1 MNNNLFGLDFS
12 ENNNNNNNNH
22 IYLIG
27 GIIIVI
33 LFLFYFFMKN
43 NASLKNNSYIDK
55 ISVRQSLIP
64 NSGRG
69 VFAEKDF
76 KKGEVIEV
84 CPLLTD
90 YKKNFANSKIKDYTF
105 RSKFKPDQ
113 EVIVFGMCSMYNHSD
128 NFNVGHNQDPENMI
142 FTAARD
148 IKKGEELYVNYGEN
162 YWNSRK

>member
-1 MNNNLFGLDFS
+1 MENNIFGLDFS
-12 ENNNNNNNNH
+12 ENNNNNH
-22 IYLIG
+22 LYLIG

-33 LFLFYFFMKN
+33 IFLCYFFMKN
-43 NASLKNNSYIDK
+43 NNSVKSSPYTNK
-55 ISVRQSLIP
+55 ISVKQSLI
-64 NSGRG
+64 SGGGRG

-84 CPLLTD
+84 CPLITD
-90 YKKNFANSKIKDYTF
+90 YKKNFEKSKIKDYTF
-105 RSKFKPDQ
+105 KSKFKPDQ

-142 FTAARD
+142 YIASRD
-148 IKKGEELYVNYGEN
+148 IKKGEELYVNYGTN

>member
-1 MNNNLFGLDFS
+1 MEPNTSNEYNFDF
-12 ENNNNNNNNH
+12 NINYL
-22 IYLIG
+22 YLIG
-27 GIIIVI
+27 GIIIII
-33 LFLFYFFMKN
+33 LFLYYFFRN
-43 NASLKNNSYIDK
+43 NNFVKGNPYTEK

-64 NSGRG
+64 NGGGG

-90 YKKNFANSKIKDYTF
+90 YKKNFEKSKIKDYTF
-105 RSKFKPDQ
+105 KSKFKPDQ

-128 NFNVGHNQDPENMI
+128 KFNVLHNQDTENMI

-148 IKKGEELYVNYGEN
+148 IKKGEELYVNYGN
-162 YWNSRK
+162 DYWNSRK

>member
-1 MNNNLFGLDFS
+1 MENNIFGLDFN
-12 ENNNNNNNNH
+12 ENNNNH
-22 IYLIG
+22 LYIISG
-27 GIIIVI
+27 FIIVI
-33 LFLFYFFMKN
+33 IFLCYFFMN
-43 NASLKNNSYIDK
+43 NYSLKNNSYIDK
-55 ISVRQSLIP
+55 ISIKQSLIP

-76 KKGEVIEV
+76 KQGEVIEV

-90 YKKNFANSKIKDYTF
+90 YKKNFVNSKIKDYTF
-105 RSKFKPDQ
+105 KSKFKPDQ

-142 FTAARD
+142 FKAVRD
-148 IKKGEELYVNYGEN
+148 IKKGEELYVNYGGP

>member
-1 MNNNLFGLDFS
+1 MENNLFGLDFS
-12 ENNNNNNNNH
+12 ENNNNNH
-22 IYLIG
+22 LYLIG

-33 LFLFYFFMKN
+33 LFLYYFFRNNNSVKN
-43 NASLKNNSYIDK
+43 NPYTDK
-55 ISVRQSLIP
+55 ISINQSLIP
-64 NSGRG
+64 NGGRG

-90 YKKNFANSKIKDYTF
+90 YKKNFEKSKIKDYTF
-105 RSKFKPDQ
+105 KSKFKPDQ

-128 NFNVGHNQDPENMI
+128 NFNVQHNQDPENMI
-142 FTAARD
+142 FTSARD

>member
-1 MNNNLFGLDFS
+1 MENNIFGLDFS
-12 ENNNNNNNNH
+12 ENNNNNH
-22 IYLIG
+22 LYLIG

-33 LFLFYFFMKN
+33 LFLYYFFMKN
-43 NASLKNNSYIDK
+43 NNTLKNNSYTDK
-55 ISVRQSLIP
+55 ISVKQSLIP
-64 NSGRG
+64 NGGRG

>member
-1 MNNNLFGLDFS
+1 MNQLNFQY
-12 ENNNNNNNNH
+12 NNNH
-22 IYLIG
+22 LYLIG

-33 LFLFYFFMKN
+33 LFLFYFFRN
-43 NASLKNNSYIDK
+43 NTSLKNNSYTDK
-55 ISVRQSLIP
+55 ISINQSLIP
-64 NSGRG
+64 NGGRG

-90 YKKNFANSKIKDYTF
+90 YKKNFEKSKIKDYTF
-105 RSKFKPDQ
+105 KSKFKPDQ

-142 FTAARD
+142 YKASRD
-148 IKKGEELYVNYGEN
+148 IKKGEELYVNYGEK

>member
-1 MNNNLFGLDFS
+1 MENNLFELDFS
-12 ENNNNNNNNH
+12 ENNNNNH
-22 IYLIG
+22 LYLIG

-33 LFLFYFFMKN
+33 LFLYYFFRN
-43 NASLKNNSYIDK
+43 NNSVKGNPYIEK
-55 ISVRQSLIP
+55 ISVRQSLIH
-64 NSGRG
+64 NGGRG

-90 YKKNFANSKIKDYTF
+90 YKKNFEKSKIKDYTF
-105 RSKFKPDQ
+105 KSKFKPDQ

-128 NFNVGHNQDPENMI
+128 KFNVLHNQDPENMI

-148 IKKGEELYVNYGEN
+148 IKKGEELYVNYGN
-162 YWNSRK
+162 DYWNSRK

>member
-1 MNNNLFGLDFS
+1 MDNDISNFNFNINYIYLISGIIIFIIFLCYCYMNNNS
-12 ENNNNNNNNH
+12 
-22 IYLIG
+22 
-27 GIIIVI
+27 V
-33 LFLFYFFMKN
+33 KN
-43 NASLKNNSYIDK
+43 NLYIDK
-55 ISVRQSLIP
+55 ISIKQSLI
-64 NSGRG
+64 SGGGRG

-84 CPLLTD
+84 CPLITD

-105 RSKFKPDQ
+105 KSKFKPDQ

-142 FTAARD
+142 YIASRD
-148 IKKGEELYVNYGEN
+148 IKKGEELYVNYGTN

>member
-1 MNNNLFGLDFS
+1 MDNNLFELDFS
-12 ENNNNNNNNH
+12 ENNNNNNYL
-22 IYLIG
+22 YLIG

-33 LFLFYFFMKN
+33 IFLYYFFN
-43 NASLKNNSYIDK
+43 NNISLKNNSYTDK
-55 ISVRQSLIP
+55 ISVKQSLIP

-90 YKKNFANSKIKDYTF
+90 YKKNFVNSKIKDYTF
-105 RSKFKPDQ
+105 KSKFKPDQ

-128 NFNVGHNQDPENMI
+128 NYNVAHNQDPENMI
-142 FTAARD
+142 YTAARD
-148 IKKGEELYVNYGEN
+148 IKKGEELYVNYGTN

>member
-1 MNNNLFGLDFS
+1 MENNLFGLDFS
-12 ENNNNNNNNH
+12 ENNNNNH
-22 IYLIG
+22 LYLIG
-27 GIIIVI
+27 GIIIFI
-33 LFLFYFFMKN
+33 LFLYYFFKN
-43 NASLKNNSYIDK
+43 NNSLKNNPYTEK
-55 ISVRQSLIP
+55 ISVKQSLIP

-76 KKGEVIEV
+76 KRGEVIEV

-105 RSKFKPDQ
+105 KSKFKPDQ

-142 FTAARD
+142 FTAVRD

>member
-1 MNNNLFGLDFS
+1 MENNIFGLDFN
-12 ENNNNNNNNH
+12 ENNNNH
-22 IYLIG
+22 LYIISG
-27 GIIIVI
+27 FIIVI
-33 LFLFYFFMKN
+33 IFLCYFFMN
-43 NASLKNNSYIDK
+43 NYSLKNNSYIDK
-55 ISVRQSLIP
+55 ISIKQSLIP

-84 CPLLTD
+84 CPLITD

-105 RSKFKPDQ
+105 KSKFKPEQ

-128 NFNVGHNQDPENMI
+128 NFNVSHNQDPENMI
-142 FTAARD
+142 YKAVRD
-148 IKKGEELYVNYGEN
+148 IKKGEELYVNYGGP

>member
-1 MNNNLFGLDFS
+1 MENNIFGLDFS
-12 ENNNNNNNNH
+12 ENNNNNH
-22 IYLIG
+22 LYLIG

-33 LFLFYFFMKN
+33 LFLFYFFRN
-43 NASLKNNSYIDK
+43 NNSVKSNPYTDK

-76 KKGEVIEV
+76 KKDEVIEV

-90 YKKNFANSKIKDYTF
+90 YKKNFVNSKIKDYTF
-105 RSKFKPDQ
+105 KSKFKPDQ

-128 NFNVGHNQDPENMI
+128 NFNVAHNQDPENMI
-142 FTAARD
+142 YTAARD
-148 IKKGEELYVNYGEN
+148 IKTGEELYVNYGTN

>member
-1 MNNNLFGLDFS
+1 MENNLFGLDFS
-12 ENNNNNNNNH
+12 ENNNNNH
-22 IYLIG
+22 LYLIG

-33 LFLFYFFMKN
+33 LFLFYFFRN
-43 NASLKNNSYIDK
+43 NNSLKNNSYTDK
-55 ISVRQSLIP
+55 ISVKQSLIP

-90 YKKNFANSKIKDYTF
+90 YKKNFVNSKINDYTF
-105 RSKFKPDQ
+105 KSKFKPDQ

-128 NFNVGHNQDPENMI
+128 NFNVAHNQDPENMI
-142 FTAARD
+142 YTAARD

>member
-1 MNNNLFGLDFS
+1 MENNLFGLDFS
-12 ENNNNNNNNH
+12 ENNNDNH
-22 IYLIG
+22 LYLFG

-33 LFLFYFFMKN
+33 LFLFYFFKN
-43 NASLKNNSYIDK
+43 NNTLKNNSYTDK

-64 NSGRG
+64 NGGRG

-90 YKKNFANSKIKDYTF
+90 YRKNFSNSIIKDYTF
-105 RSKFKPDQ
+105 KSKFKPDQ
-113 EVIVFGMCSMYNHSD
+113 EVITFGMCSMYNHSE
-128 NFNVGHNQDPENMI
+128 NFNVSHNQEPENMI

-148 IKKGEELYVNYGEN
+148 IKKGEELYVNYGSH

>member
-1 MNNNLFGLDFS
+1 MDNNIFGLEFNDTNNNYL
-12 ENNNNNNNNH
+12 
-22 IYLIG
+22 YLIG
-27 GIIIVI
+27 GIIII
-33 LFLFYFFMKN
+33 IIFLCYFFMNNNSVKN
-43 NASLKNNSYIDK
+43 NLYIDK
-55 ISVRQSLIP
+55 ISIKQSLIP

-76 KKGEVIEV
+76 KKDEVIEV

-90 YKKNFANSKIKDYTF
+90 YKKNFVNSKIKDYTF
-105 RSKFKPDQ
+105 KSKFKPDQ

-128 NFNVGHNQDPENMI
+128 NFNVAHNQDPENMI

-148 IKKGEELYVNYGEN
+148 IKKGEELYVNYGSN

>member
-1 MNNNLFGLDFS
+1 MENNIFGLDFS
-12 ENNNNNNNNH
+12 ENNNNNH
-22 IYLIG
+22 LYLIG

-33 LFLFYFFMKN
+33 IFFYVFFRN
-43 NASLKNNSYIDK
+43 INSLKGNPYTNK
-55 ISVRQSLIP
+55 ISIKQSLIP

-84 CPLLTD
+84 CPLITD
-90 YKKNFANSKIKDYTF
+90 YKKNFEKSKIKDYTF

-142 FTAARD
+142 YKAARD
-148 IKKGEELYVNYGEN
+148 IKKGEELYVNYGTN
-162 YWNSRK
+162 YWNSRNN

>member
-1 MNNNLFGLDFS
+1 MDNLFGLDFS
-12 ENNNNNNNNH
+12 ENNNNNNYL
-22 IYLIG
+22 YLIG

-33 LFLFYFFMKN
+33 IFLFYFFKN
-43 NASLKNNSYIDK
+43 NKNNSYIDK
-55 ISVRQSLIP
+55 ISIKQSLIP

-84 CPLLTD
+84 CPLITD

-142 FTAARD
+142 FSAARD
-148 IKKGEELYVNYGEN
+148 IKKGEELYVNYGTN
-162 YWNSRK
+162 YWTSRK

>member
-1 MNNNLFGLDFS
+1 MENNIFGLDFN
-12 ENNNNNNNNH
+12 ENNNNH
-22 IYLIG
+22 LYIISG
-27 GIIIVI
+27 FIIVI
-33 LFLFYFFMKN
+33 IFLCYFFMN
-43 NASLKNNSYIDK
+43 NYPLKNNSYIDK
-55 ISVRQSLIP
+55 ISIKQSLIP

-76 KKGEVIEV
+76 KQGEVIEV

-105 RSKFKPDQ
+105 KSKFKPDQ

-142 FTAARD
+142 FKAVRD
-148 IKKGEELYVNYGEN
+148 IKKGEELYVNYGGP